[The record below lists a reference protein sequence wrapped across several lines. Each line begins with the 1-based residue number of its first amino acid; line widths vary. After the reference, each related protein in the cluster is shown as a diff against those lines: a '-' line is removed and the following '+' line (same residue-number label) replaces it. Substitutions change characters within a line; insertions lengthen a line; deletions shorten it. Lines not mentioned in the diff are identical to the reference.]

1 MPKWF
6 PILINIEGK
15 KCVVIGG
22 GSVAERK
29 IKKLL
34 EYGGCV
40 TVISPEITANIK
52 KLFEKG
58 KIDYLNKEYSP
69 EDIKDAYLVVAA
81 TSDKD
86 VNAQIVQDARFL
98 VNCVNMNAGV
108 DINGIEYIVPA
119 IFEKEKLTISVS
131 TEFPALSKI
140 IRDEMKE
147 FYGKEFALYLK
158 YLKKL
163 RREIK
168 EKIKEDK
175 QRQEIFKKIASKE
188 IVVFLRQN
196 GFKKTKE
203 KIEKIITK
211 FGLRIMNDGF

>member
-15 KCVVIGG
+15 KCVVVGG

-40 TVISPEITANIK
+40 TVISPEITLNIK

-86 VNAQIVQDARFL
+86 LNAQILKDATFL
-98 VNCVNMNAGV
+98 VNCVNMNASSDV
-108 DINGIEYIVPA
+108 NAIEYIVPA
-119 IFEKEKLTISVS
+119 IFEKENLTISVS
-131 TEFPALSKI
+131 TEFPALSKV
-140 IRDEMKE
+140 IRDELKE

-158 YLKKL
+158 YLKKI

-168 EKIKEDK
+168 AKIKEDK
-175 QRQEIFKKIASKE
+175 QRQEIFREIASKE
-188 IVVFLRQN
+188 IVAFLRQH

-203 KIEKIITK
+203 KIEEI
-211 FGLRIMNDGF
+211 IMNYLN

>member
-86 VNAQIVQDARFL
+86 VNAQIVQDARLL